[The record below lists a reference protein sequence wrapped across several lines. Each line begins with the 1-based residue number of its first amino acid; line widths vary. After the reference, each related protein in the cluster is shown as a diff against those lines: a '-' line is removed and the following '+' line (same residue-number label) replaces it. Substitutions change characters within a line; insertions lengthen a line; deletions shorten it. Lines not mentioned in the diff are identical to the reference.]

1 MAGGADLPLGRRQ
14 FATGLIALP
23 FLAGCANSG
32 LASPGA
38 PPPPT
43 AITLLASGGREVAI
57 SRWQPAGP
65 SIGAIAFSHGAGSA
79 PDKYLRLFE
88 RWVAAGWTVFAPLHV
103 DSREHPRTAD
113 YPGLASWRTRIED
126 MRLLSAHIGDTPYI
140 AAGHS
145 YGGLVALAL
154 GGAQAI
160 PPEGIS
166 GALADGKV
174 CAVVALSP
182 PAPIP
187 VLVTE
192 AGYATL
198 AVPALV
204 QTGTAD
210 IVPGITAETAEGWRG
225 HLVPFEAAAPGGH
238 RYALVLEGVDHY
250 FGGAICDF
258 NRPGPPQ
265 LARLAD
271 TAEIAGL
278 FMDAYGARRES
289 ARHALHARLSPDLP
303 VRLITR

>member
-1 MAGGADLPLGRRQ
+1 MAGGAGLLLGRRQ
-14 FATGLIALP
+14 FAAGLIALP
-23 FLAGCANSG
+23 MLAGCTTVR
-32 LASPGA
+32 LASA

-43 AITLLASGGREVAI
+43 AFTLLAADGREVAV
-57 SRWQPAGP
+57 SRWQPAGR
-65 SIGAIAFSHGAGSA
+65 SIGTILFSHGAGSA
-79 PDKYLRLFE
+79 PDKYLRFFE
-88 RWVAAGWTVFAPLHV
+88 PWVAAGWSVLAPLHV

-126 MRLLSAHIGDTPYI
+126 MRLLSAHIGDARYV

-154 GGAQAI
+154 GGAEAI

-166 GALADGKV
+166 GPLADPKV
-174 CAVVALSP
+174 TAVVALSP

-210 IVPGITAETAEGWRG
+210 IVPGITAQTAEGWRG
-225 HLVPFEAAAPGGH
+225 HLVPYESAAAGGH
-238 RYALVLEGVDHY
+238 RYGLVLDGVDHY

-258 NRPGPPQ
+258 ARPGPPQ
-265 LARLAD
+265 LSRLANAAD
-271 TAEIAGL
+271 ITTL
-278 FMDAYGARRES
+278 FMAAHGAASE
-289 ARHALHARLSPDLP
+289 AAHAALAERLSANLP
-303 VRLITR
+303 VRLTTR